1 MNQKLVVIISL
12 LCLSLSILPIQVMT
26 GVTEASDGYPV
37 HNLDTS
43 LNYTTIQEAI
53 NANETQDGHTIFV
66 ENGVYFENVR
76 VNKSI
81 SLIGESREST
91 VINGSDF
98 GTVVTV
104 KANHT
109 AIKNFMICNSGTD
122 LMDVGIYLGLIQDV
136 NIEKNVIADTG
147 GIYAVSSNDTAF
159 TENVL
164 NYNWYGI
171 HLLDSSNNN
180 ITSNVLENNHYGIT
194 IDECSDHIL
203 SNNSMKNNVY
213 NFGIFGETLPDFTH
227 SIDTT
232 NIINDRSVCYVLNE
246 KNAVIDPSTFP
257 NLGYIGIVNSTNIKI
272 NDWNLSNNFCTFL
285 LAFVNGSTITN
296 VNITDN
302 FHGMYLFASNNNTIQ
317 NSRFAGNGYGLEQR
331 ASNNNTVIGNK
342 FTENTDS
349 LLLLVSNGNTV
360 VENTIENSTFR
371 GIVLS
376 SSRNNMIYHN
386 NFINNTNQ
394 AQSDSV
400 PNDWDDGYPSGG
412 NYWGEYTGTDYNQG
426 SGQNVSGSDGIG
438 DSGYRVNSDPKT
450 PPELVQFDK
459 YPLMGMFNSYN
470 VTYYAPAFE
479 PHACNVTVISNST
492 ISDFGA
498 PIWIEHPE
506 VIFLIFNASGAE
518 GSTGFCR
525 VSFPTAMMNGTY
537 HVSVNGTEIPY
548 TLLLC
553 SDANMSYL
561 YFNYTHSTETI
572 VIVPEFPSFLIL
584 PLLFIA
590 TLLAGVVYRRKHH

>member
-12 LCLSLSILPIQVMT
+12 LCLSLSTLPIQVMT

-122 LMDVGIYLGLIQDV
+122 LGDVGIYLGLIQDV

-349 LLLLVSNGNTV
+349 LYLLVSNGNTV

-394 AQSDSV
+394 ASSSNSV
-400 PNDWDDGYPSGG
+400 PNDWDDGLEG
-412 NYWGEYTGTDYNQG
+412 NYWSEYNGTDANH
-426 SGQNVSGSDGIG
+426 DGIG
-438 DSGYRVNSDPKT
+438 DT
-450 PPELVQFDK
+450 PYAIDANNTDN
-459 YPLMGMFNSYN
+459 YPLMGIFSDFNASSDQH
-470 VTYYAPAFE
+470 VT
-479 PHACNVTVISNST
+479 TISNSS
-492 ISDFGA
+492 ISNFQFNGTA
-498 PIWIEHPE
+498 I
-506 VIFLIFNASGAE
+506 IFNVTGVE
-518 GSTGFCR
+518 GTIGFCR
-525 VSFPTAMMNGTY
+525 ICIPTALLNTPY
-537 HVSVNGTEIPY
+537 RVLLNGTEIPC
-548 TLLLC
+548 TLLPC
-553 SDANMSYL
+553 SNETYSYL
-561 YFNYTHSTETI
+561 YFNYTHSTQE
-572 VIVPEFPSFLIL
+572 VIIIPEFQSFLI
-584 PLLFIA
+584 PMLLMIA
-590 TLLAGVVYRRKHH
+590 TLPAGIAYRRKHH